1 MYTERKMNQ
10 EITGENYHIEYHS
23 NTTTIDFN
31 GVLRLAGMSEY
42 EEIDRLLTEV
52 ANAKPERM
60 TLNFEE
66 LEFLNSSGFSVL
78 SKFAIAMRQQKDT
91 EIIMIGSENIAWQAK
106 SFKNLKRLLPN
117 LTVEFR

>member
-1 MYTERKMNQ
+1 MNH
-10 EITGENYHIEYHS
+10 EPIVGENYRVEYHPD
-23 NTTTIDFN
+23 TITINFQ
-31 GVLRLAGMSEY
+31 GVLRLAGMEEY
-42 EEIDRLLTEV
+42 EAIDDLLSKV
-52 ANAKPERM
+52 AANNPAKM

-78 SKFAIAMRQQKDT
+78 SKFAIAMRKQKVT
-91 EIIMIGSENIAWQAK
+91 EVIMIGSSDIAWQAK

>member
-1 MYTERKMNQ
+1 MNQ
-10 EITGENYHIEYHS
+10 ETITGENYQVEYLPDI
-23 NTTTIDFN
+23 TTINFQ
-31 GVLRLAGMSEY
+31 GVLRLAGMTEY
-42 EEIDRLLTEV
+42 EAIDKLLAEV
-52 ANAKPERM
+52 ASTNPKHM

-78 SKFAIAMRQQKDT
+78 SKFAIAMRKQKVT
-91 EIIMIGSENIAWQAK
+91 EIIMIGSQNIAWQAK